1 MNMKSW
7 LAQVMAQPQKKA
19 LPILAFPGIQW
30 LEDVTVRDLVSSARL
45 QAQCLV
51 QVAAHTDTAACIG
64 FMDLS
69 VEAEAFGAKT
79 VSFHEDVPS
88 VVDALITCQEEAE
101 ALRIPRV
108 ADHRAAIFPEG
119 IRMAKKHI
127 ADRPVFGGII
137 GPFSLA
143 GRLVDVSEAMV
154 NCYEEPKMMH
164 ILLEKATAFLISYA
178 NAFKEAGADGVL
190 LAEPLSGLIAPEHEA
205 EFSAPYIRR
214 ITDAVQSDD
223 FLIIYHN
230 CGNYTHL
237 MVPSICTNGCSAYHF
252 GNAVNMAQML
262 SRMPAHLPVMGNLDP
277 ASQLRNG
284 TPESVQQTTLTLL
297 EACAKYPNF
306 IPSSGCDIPPMSPW
320 ENIHAFIHTVNQF
333 YQAERKE
340 S

>member
-1 MNMKSW
+1 MNMNHW
-7 LAQVMAQPQKKA
+7 LAQLMAQPRKKA
-19 LPILAFPGIQW
+19 LPILAFPGIQ
-30 LEDVTVRDLVSSARL
+30 LMEGITVRDLICSAQL

-51 QVAAHTDTAACIG
+51 QVAANADTAACVG

-79 VSFHEDVPS
+79 VYFHEDVPS
-88 VVDALITCQEEAE
+88 VVGALITSEEEAE
-101 ALRIPRV
+101 ALKIPRV
-108 ADHRAAIFPEG
+108 ADHRASIFPEG
-119 IRMAKKHI
+119 IRIAKQRI
-127 ADRPVFGGII
+127 TDRPIFGGII

-154 NCYEEPKMMH
+154 GCYEDPEMMH

-178 NAFKEAGADGVL
+178 KAFKEAGADGVL
-190 LAEPLSGLIAPEHEA
+190 LAEPLAGLIAPDHEA
-205 EFSAPYIRR
+205 EFSAPYIRK
-214 ITDAVQSDD
+214 IAEAVQDEN

-237 MVPSICTNGCSAYHF
+237 MTASISANGCAAYHF
-252 GNAVNMAQML
+252 GNAVEMEKML
-262 SRMPAHLPVMGNLDP
+262 RSMPANLPVMGNLDP

-284 TPESVQQTTLTLL
+284 TPETVRQATLVLL
-297 EACAKYPNF
+297 ESCAKYPNF

-320 ENIHAFIHTVNQF
+320 ENIHALIDTVNHF